1 MWLKDEAHEFRLDGL
16 QEKSANSWRYWLDTH
31 RPAIYSGS
39 ISGEIVTSLIVAN
52 LVPESRAISPL
63 NSFPRVR
70 LESHRKS
77 QTIMPYLVRRRFLTI
92 LIGLLIAIKPVLK
105 ADEKQAS
112 WHSEGKHG
120 AVAAGGRASV
130 EAGMTILKSGG
141 NAVDAAAATLLG
153 LGVTDSKSY
162 CLGGEIPIIIYDA
175 KRNVVE
181 VLVGQGV
188 APRLATREF
197 FLNQPD
203 GIPATGLLSATV
215 PAAIDVI
222 ITALERHG
230 SMRFSEVAEPTIKLL
245 DSPTEPWHKD
255 LQKTLKA
262 MCEAEQKHKA
272 RLIGLRAVSD
282 YFYRGPVARA
292 IDQFSRENGGLLR
305 YEDLAKH
312 HTKIEQPVVANYR
325 GYKIVKCGIWTQG
338 PALLE
343 ALQLLD
349 GFQMDKFKPAS
360 ADAIHLQAEAL
371 KLGFADRDDYF
382 ADPDFVQ
389 VPDLKD
395 LLDPEYANARRSLIQ
410 MDKASTERIPGD
422 PKSKKARRGIPPLSA
437 GIGGPALDTTTC
449 VTADSQGN
457 MVASTP
463 SGWSGVVAGETGIWL
478 GTRLQSFTLDQNSP
492 NVLTPGKLPR
502 ITLTPT
508 MVLKNGKAVGVIS
521 VAGGDGQEQAGMQMV
536 TNLID
541 FKLAPKDAVKLGRFH
556 TDHLVGSFRQTPPKL
571 GSLTLD
577 ETISTEVAK
586 ELVNRGHVVN
596 RQNGALSHPI
606 VIWRNSETGLFQ
618 AAGDPRA
625 RRNAMAY

>member
-1 MWLKDEAHEFRLDGL
+1 MTF
-16 QEKSANSWRYWLDTH
+16 
-31 RPAIYSGS
+31 
-39 ISGEIVTSLIVAN
+39 N
-52 LVPESRAISPL
+52 L
-63 NSFPRVR
+63 
-70 LESHRKS
+70 HRKPLLPW
-77 QTIMPYLVRRRFLTI
+77 MFLG
-92 LIGLLIAIKPVLK
+92 LITFLPMAK
-105 ADEKQAS
+105 ADDKPAS
-112 WHSEGKHG
+112 WHAEGRSG
-120 AVAAGGRASV
+120 AVAAGGKAAV
-130 EAGMTILKSGG
+130 AAGMAILKSGG
-141 NAVDAAAATLLG
+141 NAVDAAAATLLA

-175 KRNVVE
+175 KRNITE

-197 FLNQPD
+197 FLKQPD
-203 GIPATGLLSATV
+203 GIPSTGLLSATV
-215 PAAIDVI
+215 PASIDVI

-230 SMRFSEVAEPTIKLL
+230 SKRFTDVAEPTLKLL
-245 DSPTEPWHKD
+245 ESPTETWHKD
-255 LQKTLKA
+255 LHKTLKA
-262 MCEAEQKHKA
+262 MCIAEMQHKD
-272 RLIGLRAVSD
+272 RMLGLRAVSD

-292 IDQFSRENGGLLR
+292 IDQFCRENGGLLR
-305 YEDLAKH
+305 YEDMAKH
-312 HTKIEQPVVANYR
+312 HTAVEQPVTVDYR
-325 GYKIVKCGIWTQG
+325 GFKIVKCGIWTQG

-349 GFQMDKFKPAS
+349 GFQMEKFLPGS

-382 ADPDFVQ
+382 ADPHFAQ
-389 VPDLKD
+389 VPDMKD

-410 MDKASTERIPGD
+410 MERASMERIPGD
-422 PKSKKARRGIPPLSA
+422 PKLKRARRGIPPVSA
-437 GIGGPALDTTTC
+437 GNGGPALDTTTC

-478 GTRLQSFTLDQNSP
+478 GTRLQSFSLDASSP
-492 NVLTPGKLPR
+492 NVLVPGKLPR

-508 MVLKNGKAVGVIS
+508 MIMQSGKAVGVIS
-521 VAGGDGQEQAGMQMV
+521 VAGGDGQEQAGIQMV

-541 FKLAPKDAVKLGRFH
+541 FKMTPEAAVKLGRFH

-577 ETISTEVAK
+577 ETITDEVAA

-596 RQNGALSHPI
+596 RQNGALSHPV
-606 VIWRNSETGLFQ
+606 VIWRNPETGLMK